1 MEEQKDV
8 RSYNVGGS
16 DYSKHKYQV
25 WDIVKMYGLNF
36 WEGNML
42 KYLLRKKEG
51 NDRLMDLRKIE
62 HYLDYY
68 ATFER
73 REVTDIDEL
82 VDIEEL
88 LSDYDTNIFEDSL
101 IGMIIAL
108 TITYDA
114 NARNLMI
121 AQMKNVL
128 NDLMIYESM
137 KR

>member
-16 DYSKHKYQV
+16 DYAKHKYQV